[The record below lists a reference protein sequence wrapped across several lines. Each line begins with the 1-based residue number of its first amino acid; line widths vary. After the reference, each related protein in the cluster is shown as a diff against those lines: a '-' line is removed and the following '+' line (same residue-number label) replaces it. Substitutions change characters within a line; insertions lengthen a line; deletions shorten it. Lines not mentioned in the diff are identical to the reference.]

1 MVSSN
6 IVYKMFNIPIRIT
19 NLHKSDSSKMKQI
32 SPCCKIGTGLKTI
45 CKGCE
50 NELEKSNLLRGFPL
64 DKENIHIITQEQDK
78 ALKGFDKV
86 VEVIGKIAKSE
97 IDPKKICGAFLVTPD
112 KKQVKMFKKAYK
124 VFEQGI
130 SNSSDAI
137 VVKFAT
143 SSKQKIGIL
152 TSMDNVLVLLQV
164 VYEENFNDIV
174 QIPEIKISDAEKKQG
189 ISFVKK
195 LETVDISTIENEY
208 NKRLYEFIEKGEP
221 LTVTVPEVEEKDELG
236 FFNQE

>member
-6 IVYKMFNIPIRIT
+6 IVYRMFNIPIKIT

-32 SPCCKIGTGLKTI
+32 SPCCNIGTGLKTI
-45 CKGCE
+45 CKGCG
-50 NELEKSNLLRGFPL
+50 NELVKSDLLKGFPL
-64 DKENIHIITQEQDK
+64 DKENIHIITQEQNN
-78 ALKGFDKV
+78 ALKDFDKV
-86 VEVIGKIAKSE
+86 VEVIGKISKSE
-97 IDPKKICGAFLVTPD
+97 IDMKKICGAFLVTPD

-130 SNSSDAI
+130 SNSNDAI

-174 QIPEIKISDAEKKQG
+174 QIPEIEISEAEIKQG
-189 ISFVKK
+189 VNFVEK
-195 LETVDISTIENEY
+195 LDAVDISTIENEY

-221 LTVTVPEVEEKDELG
+221 LTITVPQVEEKDELG
-236 FFNQE
+236 FFNQ